1 MAGIWFHFCTHSNTL
16 ILKNMINRSTVSFRN
31 MKEITAKPAFAKKE
45 EEVLFRQLKQEV
57 HQAVKS
63 LAPHKQLQITL
74 KAILFPLLYVLT
86 YLAAL
91 RFAHNPV
98 IHYTCYFILGLLLV
112 LNFLNLIHEAVH
124 GTLFRNKRLNNWYV
138 HFFDLMGANSYIWK
152 IRHTRFH
159 HNYPNVMGWD
169 TDFEQSPIARVFP
182 HGPFSS
188 MHKYQH
194 IYLPLIYPLYLLNW
208 LLVRDFKD
216 FFNKKQIVWKAV
228 SIPPVEYVK
237 LFVFKTIFI
246 GYTIVLPKFL
256 LDISWAQS
264 IGAFLIMVFTASI
277 ISLLVL
283 LSPHASTESEF
294 PVPNEEGKMP
304 MPWFVHQLSCTND
317 VKEDNFFTRFFM
329 GCFNYHIAHHLF
341 PSVNHVY
348 YPEVTQII
356 QRFAE
361 ENNLPYRQFP
371 LVTSLKNHYLLL
383 KSNSFN
389 ENIFEETM

>member
-1 MAGIWFHFCTHSNTL
+1 MEHS
-16 ILKNMINRSTVSFRN
+16 I
-31 MKEITAKPAFAKKE
+31 KPAFAKTSE
-45 EEVLFRQLKQEV
+45 EQLFLQLKKEV
-57 HQAVKS
+57 QAAVRD
-63 LAPHKQLQITL
+63 LAPYRQLQITL
-74 KAILFPLLYVLT
+74 KAILFPVLYLFT
-86 YLAAL
+86 YITAL
-91 RFAHNPV
+91 NFGSDIV
-98 IHYTCYFILGLLLV
+98 ILYTCYFFLGLLLV

-159 HNYPNVMGWD
+159 HNYPNIMGWD

-208 LLVRDFKD
+208 LLIRDFKD
-216 FFNKKQIVWKAV
+216 FFSRKQIIWKAV
-228 SIPPVEYVK
+228 TIPRIEYVK
-237 LFVFKTIFI
+237 LFLFKAIFL
-246 GYTIVLPKFL
+246 GYTIILPTLF
-256 LDISWAQS
+256 LDISWEEAVT
-264 IGAFLIMVFTASI
+264 AFLIMVFTASI

-283 LSPHASTESEF
+283 LSPHASTESDF
-294 PVPNEEGKMP
+294 PVPDEHGKMP
-304 MPWFVHQLSCTND
+304 TPWFMHQLSCTND
-317 VKEDNFFTRFFM
+317 VKEDNWFIRFFM

-348 YPEVTQII
+348 YPEITQII
-356 QRFAE
+356 QRFADK
-361 ENNLPYRQFP
+361 NNLPYRQFP
-371 LVTSLKNHYLLL
+371 LATSLKNHYLLL
-383 KSNSFN
+383 KNNAFH

>member
-1 MAGIWFHFCTHSNTL
+1 MNHVMVRPS
-16 ILKNMINRSTVSFRN
+16 
-31 MKEITAKPAFAKKE
+31 FAKTKQE
-45 EEVLFRQLKQEV
+45 ALFTQLKKEV
-57 HQAVKS
+57 YATVRD
-63 LAPHKQLQITL
+63 LAPHRQLQITL
-74 KAILFPLLYVLT
+74 KAIVFPLLYLFT

-91 RFAHNPV
+91 HSGDNLV
-98 IHYTCYFILGLLLV
+98 VLYSCYFLLGLFLV

-169 TDFEQSPIARVFP
+169 TDFEQSPVARVFP
-182 HGPFSS
+182 HGPFSK

-216 FFNKKQIVWKAV
+216 FFAKNQIVRKAV
-228 SIPPVEYVK
+228 KIPVIEYVK
-237 LFVFKTIFI
+237 LFIFKSFFLF
-246 GYTIVLPKFL
+246 YTILLPKLL
-256 LDISWAQS
+256 LDISWTEA
-264 IGAFLIMVFTASI
+264 IIAFLIMVFTASI

-294 PVPNEEGKMP
+294 PLPDATGKMP
-304 MPWFVHQLSCTND
+304 TPWFVHQFTCTND
-317 VKEDNFFTRFFM
+317 VTEDNWFIRFFM

-348 YPEVTQII
+348 YPEITKII
-356 QRFAE
+356 QQFAE
-361 ENNLPYRQFP
+361 RNNLPYRQFP

-383 KSNSFN
+383 KNNAFH

>member
-1 MAGIWFHFCTHSNTL
+1 
-16 ILKNMINRSTVSFRN
+16 
-31 MKEITAKPAFAKKE
+31 MKELTVKPAFTKTSEEALFTQLKKE
-45 EEVLFRQLKQEV
+45 V
-57 HQAVKS
+57 HETVRS
-63 LAPHKQLQITL
+63 LAPHRQLQITL

-86 YLAAL
+86 YIIAIDFGDNIAIL
-91 RFAHNPV
+91 
-98 IHYTCYFILGLLLV
+98 YTCYFFLGLLLV

-208 LLVRDFKD
+208 LMVRDFKD
-216 FFNKKQIVWKAV
+216 FFSKKQIIWKAV
-228 SIPPVEYVK
+228 TIPTIEYIK
-237 LFVFKTIFI
+237 LFVFKGIFLC
-246 GYTIVLPKFL
+246 YTIILPKLL
-256 LDISWAQS
+256 LDISWGQA

-294 PVPNEEGKMP
+294 PVPDENGKMP
-304 MPWFVHQLSCTND
+304 APWFVHQLSCTND
-317 VKEDNFFTRFFM
+317 VTEDNWFIRFCM

-348 YPEVTQII
+348 YPEITQII
-356 QRFAE
+356 QRFANK
-361 ENNLPYRQFP
+361 NNLPYRQYP
-371 LVTSLKNHYLLL
+371 LATSLKNHYLLL
-383 KSNSFN
+383 KNNAFQ

>member
-1 MAGIWFHFCTHSNTL
+1 
-16 ILKNMINRSTVSFRN
+16 
-31 MKEITAKPAFAKKE
+31 MKDTIIKPVFAKNQGE
-45 EEVLFRQLKQEV
+45 QLFQELKKEV
-57 HQAVKS
+57 HETVRS

-74 KAILFPLLYVLT
+74 KAILFPLMYLLT
-86 YLAAL
+86 YIAAME
-91 RFAHNPV
+91 FGENPAV
-98 IHYTCYFILGLLLV
+98 LYGCYFLLGLMLV

-208 LLVRDFKD
+208 LLIRDFKD
-216 FFNKKQIVWKAV
+216 FFNRKQIVWKAV
-228 SIPPVEYVK
+228 NIPTIEYIK
-237 LFVFKTIFI
+237 LFIFKTIFI
-246 GYTIVLPKFL
+246 GYTVILPKYML
-256 LDISWAQS
+256 NISWAQAIS
-264 IGAFLIMVFTASI
+264 AFLVMVFTASI
-277 ISLLVL
+277 ISLMVL

-294 PVPNEEGKMP
+294 PVPDEDGKMAT
-304 MPWFVHQLSCTND
+304 PWYVHQLTCTND

-348 YPEVTQII
+348 YPEITQII
-356 QRFAE
+356 QKFAE
-361 ENNLPYRQFP
+361 KNDLPYRQFP

-383 KSNSFN
+383 KNNAFH

>member
-1 MAGIWFHFCTHSNTL
+1 
-16 ILKNMINRSTVSFRN
+16 
-31 MKEITAKPAFAKKE
+31 MKENTIKPAFAKTSDDL
-45 EEVLFRQLKQEV
+45 LFQQLKKEV
-57 HQAVKS
+57 HETVKS

-74 KAILFPLLYVLT
+74 KAILFPLMYVFT
-86 YLAAL
+86 YLAAI
-91 RFAHNPV
+91 RFGEDPA
-98 IHYTCYFILGLLLV
+98 IYYTCYFILGLLLV

-228 SIPPVEYVK
+228 NIPSIEYVK
-237 LFVFKTIFI
+237 LVVFKGIFI
-246 GYTIVLPKFL
+246 GYTIILPWFL
-256 LDISWAQS
+256 LNISWAQA
-264 IGAFLIMVFTASI
+264 IGGFLVMVFTASI
-277 ISLLVL
+277 VSLLVL

-294 PVPNEEGKMP
+294 PVPDNEGKMP
-304 MPWFVHQLSCTND
+304 TPWYVHQLSCTND

-348 YPEVTQII
+348 YPEITQII
-356 QRFAE
+356 QQFAE
-361 ENNLPYRQFP
+361 KNNLPYRQFS
-371 LVTSLKNHYLLL
+371 LLTSLYLLL
-383 KSNSFN
+383 KNNAFH
-389 ENIFEETM
+389 ENIFDETM

>member
-1 MAGIWFHFCTHSNTL
+1 ME
-16 ILKNMINRSTVSFRN
+16 KTV
-31 MKEITAKPAFAKKE
+31 KPAFAKSRE
-45 EEVLFRQLKQEV
+45 DVLFQQLKKEV
-57 HQAVKS
+57 HETVRS

-74 KAILFPLLYVLT
+74 KAILFPLLYFFAYFT
-86 YLAAL
+86 AL
-91 RFAHNPV
+91 KFGSTPS
-98 IHYTCYFILGLLLV
+98 IHYMCFFILGLLLV

-138 HFFDLMGANSYIWK
+138 HFFDLMGANSFIWK

-182 HGPFSS
+182 HGPFSK

-194 IYLPLIYPLYLLNW
+194 LYLPLIYPLYLLNW

-228 SIPPVEYVK
+228 NIPFIEYVK
-237 LFVFKTIFI
+237 LFVFKAIFI
-246 GYTIVLPKFL
+246 GYTIVLPKYV
-256 LDISWAQS
+256 LDIGWAQA
-264 IGAFLIMVFTASI
+264 IAGFLIMVFTASV

-294 PVPNEEGKMP
+294 PVPDQEGNMP
-304 MPWFVHQLSCTND
+304 SPWYVHQLTCTND

-348 YPEVTQII
+348 YPEITQII

-361 ENNLPYRQFP
+361 KNGLPYRQFP
-371 LVTSLKNHYLLL
+371 LITSLKNHYLLL
-383 KSNSFN
+383 KNNAFH